1 MDQVLDALL
10 ARLTVERE
18 SELRF
23 IGTSPKGQQ
32 RRVYGGQVLA
42 QSMSA
47 AIRTVDPERCV
58 HSLHAYF
65 MRPGNP
71 AEPIVYEVDPLRD
84 GKGFSTRAVVARQ
97 SGRAIFNASLSF
109 QVPENGLE
117 HQDPMPEVPPP
128 ESVQSDFDYHTA
140 LHEKDPARYEKPG
153 RWAMDYRVVHRA
165 DPVAHA
171 PMPAH
176 CGLWMRAKGSVPA
189 MPDVPGIH
197 ETLLAYMSDNYLI
210 ATSLMPHGM
219 GYDHERLQNASLDHG
234 LWFYSDFRAD
244 EWLYYDITSPRA
256 AGGRGFNVGRIFTQ
270 DGRLVA
276 TAVQEGLIRL
286 LPAAAP

>member
-10 ARLTVERE
+10 VRLTVERE
-18 SELRF
+18 SEFRF
-23 IGTSPKGQQ
+23 IGTSPKGRQ

-42 QSMSA
+42 QAMSA
-47 AIRTVDPERCV
+47 ATRTVDPERRV

-109 QVPENGLE
+109 QIPEPGLE

-128 ESVQSDFDYHTA
+128 ESVQSDFDYHNA
-140 LHEKDPARYEKPG
+140 LAEKDPVRYQKHG

-165 DPVAHA
+165 DPVEHA

-176 CGLWMRAKGSVPA
+176 CGLWMRAMGTVPD
-189 MPDVPGIH
+189 MPGVPGIH
-197 ETLLAYMSDNYLI
+197 ETLLAYMSDNYLA

-219 GYDHERLQNASLDHG
+219 GYDNERLQNASLDHA
-234 LWFYSDFRAD
+234 LWFYGDFRAD
-244 EWLYYDITSPRA
+244 EWLYYDITSPRG

-286 LPAAAP
+286 LA

>member
-18 SELRF
+18 SEFRF
-23 IGTSPKGQQ
+23 IGTSPKGRQ

-42 QSMSA
+42 QAMSA
-47 AIRTVDPERCV
+47 ATRTVDPERRV

-109 QVPENGLE
+109 QIPEPGLE

-128 ESVQSDFDYHTA
+128 EEVQSDYDYHMELA
-140 LHEKDPARYEKPG
+140 LKDPVRYEKPG

-165 DPVAHA
+165 DPVEHA

-176 CGLWMRAKGSVPA
+176 CGLWMRAKGRVPA
-189 MPDVPGIH
+189 MPEVPGIH

-210 ATSLMPHGM
+210 STSLMPHGM

-234 LWFYSDFRAD
+234 LWFYGEFRAD
-244 EWLYYDITSPRA
+244 EWLYYDISSPRA

-286 LPAAAP
+286 LM

>member
-18 SELRF
+18 SEFRF
-23 IGTSPKGQQ
+23 IGTSPKGRQ

-42 QSMSA
+42 QAMSA
-47 AIRTVDPERCV
+47 ATRTVDPERRV

-109 QVPENGLE
+109 QIPEPGLE

-128 ESVQSDFDYHTA
+128 ESVQSDFDYHNA
-140 LHEKDPARYEKPG
+140 LAEKDPVRYQKHG

-165 DPVAHA
+165 DPVEHA
-171 PMPAH
+171 PMPAQ
-176 CGLWMRAKGSVPA
+176 CGLWMRAQGRVPD
-189 MPDVPGIH
+189 MPEVPGIH
-197 ETLLAYMSDNYLI
+197 ETLLAYMSDNYLA

-219 GYDHERLQNASLDHG
+219 GYDNERLQNASLDHA
-234 LWFYSDFRAD
+234 LWFYGDFRAD

-286 LPAAAP
+286 LA

>member
-10 ARLTVERE
+10 VRLTVERE
-18 SELRF
+18 SEFRF
-23 IGTSPKGQQ
+23 IGTSPKGRQ

-42 QSMSA
+42 QAMSA
-47 AIRTVDPERCV
+47 ATRTVDPERRV

-109 QVPENGLE
+109 QIPEPGLE

-128 ESVQSDFDYHTA
+128 ESVQSDFDYHNA
-140 LHEKDPARYEKPG
+140 LAEKDPVRYQKHG

-165 DPVAHA
+165 DPVEHA
-171 PMPAH
+171 PMPAQ
-176 CGLWMRAKGSVPA
+176 CGLWMRAQGRVPD
-189 MPDVPGIH
+189 MPEVPGIH
-197 ETLLAYMSDNYLI
+197 ETLLAYMSDNYLA

-219 GYDHERLQNASLDHG
+219 GYDNERLQNASLDHA
-234 LWFYSDFRAD
+234 LWFYGDFRAD

-286 LPAAAP
+286 LA